1 MTSEELEGT
10 TFKVYLYLMKAGTAI
25 GPREVMR
32 GIKLSSPSVAYRHL
46 QKLMDLGLVNKD
58 RYGNYLIQEKTS
70 VQGFLWIGRTL
81 LPRLIL
87 YSFFFMGIL
96 VIEVVSVA
104 MRLIAL
110 APIGEVYLLLITVTG
125 IATTILLFEG
135 IQLKRRIEQ

>member
-1 MTSEELEGT
+1 
-10 TFKVYLYLMKAGTAI
+10 MKAGTAI

-70 VQGFLWIGRTL
+70 IQGFLWIGRTL

-96 VIEVVSVA
+96 VIEIVSVT

-110 APIGEVYLLLITVTG
+110 EPIGEVYLLLIAVTG
-125 IATTILLFEG
+125 IATTVLLFEG

>member
-96 VIEVVSVA
+96 AIEVVSVTI
-104 MRLIAL
+104 RLIAL
-110 APIGEVYLLLITVTG
+110 EPISEVYLLLIAVTG
-125 IATTILLFEG
+125 IATAILLFEG

>member
-1 MTSEELEGT
+1 
-10 TFKVYLYLMKAGTAI
+10 MKAGTAI
-25 GPREVMR
+25 GPRDVMR
-32 GIKLSSPSVAYRHL
+32 GINLSSPSVAYRHL
-46 QKLMDLGLVNKD
+46 QKLIDLGLVNKD

-96 VIEVVSVA
+96 VIEIVSVT

-110 APIGEVYLLLITVTG
+110 EPIGEVYLLLIAVTG
-125 IATTILLFEG
+125 IATTVLLFEG
-135 IQLKRRIEQ
+135 VQLKRRIEQ

>member
-1 MTSEELEGT
+1 
-10 TFKVYLYLMKAGTAI
+10 MKAGTAI

-96 VIEVVSVA
+96 VIEIVSVT

-110 APIGEVYLLLITVTG
+110 EPIGEVYLLLIAVTG

-135 IQLKRRIEQ
+135 IQLQRSIEQ